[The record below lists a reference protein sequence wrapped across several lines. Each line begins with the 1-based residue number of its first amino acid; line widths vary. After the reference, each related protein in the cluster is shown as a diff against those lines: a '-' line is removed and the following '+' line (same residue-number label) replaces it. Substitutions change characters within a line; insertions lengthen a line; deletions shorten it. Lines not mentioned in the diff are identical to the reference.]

1 MRHMFR
7 PRRPD
12 SYLTATE
19 IKARYDALY
28 DLTAGTERGRPNP
41 GFPFDLPFDL
51 EDITRSLEHLTGI
64 SRFDAGRCAGGPSA
78 GQSAEAG
85 LADALA
91 AGPRGG
97 DEPEAAVGHPDRLQA
112 VAGSV

>member
-19 IKARYDALY
+19 INERYRAMLN
-28 DLTAGTERGRPNP
+28 NP
-41 GFPFDLPFDL
+41 PEPITLFDL
-51 EDITRSLEHLTGI
+51 EIITRSLERITGI
-64 SRFDAGRCAGGPSA
+64 SRLDAGGGPSSA
-78 GQSAEAG
+78 GAGPSAEAG